1 MQRLDEEINEL
12 KLEIENPIILAQELI
27 ELLLN
32 YLGELK
38 KNMFRKEVSKVLK
51 KKSISLKA

>member
-38 KNMFRKEVSKVLK
+38 INMFRKEVSKVLK